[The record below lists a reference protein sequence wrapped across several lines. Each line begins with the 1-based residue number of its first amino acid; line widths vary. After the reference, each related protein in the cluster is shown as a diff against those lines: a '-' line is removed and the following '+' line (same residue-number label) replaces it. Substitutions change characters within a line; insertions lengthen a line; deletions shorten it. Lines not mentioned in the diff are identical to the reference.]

1 MDRLRILA
9 LGILA
14 LTAIY
19 VSLSFLVLPGIAHEK
34 IISAFAKTGFDVS
47 FMDKP
52 QAGFGFIVYKDVK
65 FDKDGFTE
73 AKAIRASYD
82 MAGLLLK
89 GEFSDLTIVG
99 LTIAGDW
106 DDANFASLSFA
117 GWKPLSDLP
126 LSIFRHI
133 SVESSNLSLLTQ
145 NAGGV
150 IFNFNIDAIPRSGK
164 TQIEAHVKSDQPL
177 LTLSAGLSGELENG
191 QWSLKADIEDGK
203 FSTPDNAIKVTR
215 MNGSTNFSS
224 PLKVSGQLR
233 AGGLTLYGL
242 PWNNA
247 TITIDGDGVK
257 TIAQSL
263 NPSGVNLELD
273 IAQQK
278 IKGFIHADKI
288 STLIDYLND
297 KKTFIPIKNDLEKVK
312 GAAEATINLSS
323 NDLKTLKYQ
332 IKDAKKSGQIKL
344 NP

>member
-1 MDRLRILA
+1 
-9 LGILA
+9 
-14 LTAIY
+14 
-19 VSLSFLVLPGIAHEK
+19 
-34 IISAFAKTGFDVS
+34 
-47 FMDKP
+47 
-52 QAGFGFIVYKDVK
+52 
-65 FDKDGFTE
+65 
-73 AKAIRASYD
+73 
-82 MAGLLLK
+82 
-89 GEFSDLTIVG
+89 
-99 LTIAGDW
+99 
-106 DDANFASLSFA
+106 
-117 GWKPLSDLP
+117 
-126 LSIFRHI
+126 
-133 SVESSNLSLLTQ
+133 
-145 NAGGV
+145 
-150 IFNFNIDAIPRSGK
+150 
-164 TQIEAHVKSDQPL
+164 
-177 LTLSAGLSGELENG
+177 
-191 QWSLKADIEDGK
+191 
-203 FSTPDNAIKVTR
+203 

-332 IKDAKKSGQIKL
+332 IKDAKK
-344 NP
+344 